1 MTTLK
6 LIGRLIWIPIA
17 FVLALMAAAAM
28 LLTLGQERLIRWVH
42 NRPGG
47 GDGDDVLGMIELAR
61 EGLNFVFSIAS
72 GATLLPALMLVI
84 VGEVARIRS
93 GLYYILGGGAALAAI
108 PFLAR
113 WSQGSG
119 GQLAAPPTV
128 VWQVFATAGFT
139 AGLVYW
145 LLAGRRA

>member
-1 MTTLK
+1 MTTVK
-6 LIGRLIWIPIA
+6 LIGRLIWVPIA
-17 FVLALMAAAAM
+17 CVLALVAAIVV
-28 LLTLGQERLIRWVH
+28 LVTLGQERLVHWLH

-47 GDGDDVLGMIELAR
+47 DDDVRATLELTR
-61 EGLNFVFSIAS
+61 ELLAFAVSIAS
-72 GATLLPALMLVI
+72 GATLLPALVLVI

-93 GLYYILGGGAALAAI
+93 GLYYVIGGGAALAAI

-113 WSQGSG
+113 WSGPGGS
-119 GQLAAPPTV
+119 QLAAPPAV
-128 VWQVFATAGFT
+128 VWQVFATAGFA